1 MPRKSI
7 VFVSFVTVA
16 AALLVYAAD
25 VPETVTIDAA
35 VDKKSAVEFPHTA
48 HVDAGVSCDTCHH
61 TLEGLTA
68 DRAAEVKKCSGCH
81 LDPTEEGV
89 PSMRQMS
96 SSKNPLH
103 KGCISCH
110 KTESKGPTKC
120 NECHPKAE

>member
-1 MPRKSI
+1 MRHTKI
-7 VFVSFVTVA
+7 ALVSMTVAA

-25 VPETVTIDAA
+25 IPETITIDAA
-35 VDKKSAVEFPHTA
+35 MDKKSAVEFPHAA
-48 HVDAGVSCDTCHH
+48 HVEAGVSCDTCHH

-68 DRAAEVKKCSGCH
+68 EGAAEVKKCSACH

-89 PSMRQMS
+89 PSMREMS
-96 SSKNPLH
+96 PSKNPLH

-110 KTESKGPTKC
+110 KTEAKGPTKC